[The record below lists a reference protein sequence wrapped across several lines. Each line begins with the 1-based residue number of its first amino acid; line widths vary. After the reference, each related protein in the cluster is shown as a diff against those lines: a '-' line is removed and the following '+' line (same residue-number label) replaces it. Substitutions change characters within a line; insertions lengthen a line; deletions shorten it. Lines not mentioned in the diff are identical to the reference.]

1 MSSVP
6 SSDPGSRMDAKEY
19 IRFCRLRGLF
29 LADGLETWRRVL
41 EQRRLPSEEIAAK
54 LTAAAL
60 FIRGF
65 GQTFETGSNQRG

>member
-6 SSDPGSRMDAKEY
+6 ARDPVYRMNAKEY

-41 EQRRLPSEEIAAK
+41 EQRRLPREQIAAK
-54 LTAAAL
+54 LAAATL
-60 FIRGF
+60 FIQGF
-65 GQTFETGSNQRG
+65 GQTFEPGSQP